1 MKKWAFLV
9 AMLLLTGS
17 LSIPL
22 SASATDVPVDTEVTT
37 TLTEI
42 QEMTEATEATTSPA
56 ITEPIEDPSST
67 EVVASDFS
75 VEPSVCN
82 LTVGESCN
90 LNVKFDKEGYDTEHI
105 EYQSADESI
114 ATVSKYGLV
123 TAISAGETCI
133 RIFVFDEADN
143 PVKTIPIPVVIA
155 PDDTMST
162 EQQEQLAALKEKGS
176 HLFGEFIREEKIILG
191 ELPPDTARL
200 CFDDVQEILANNTD
214 FQNIYESLLSIAKY
228 PDFVGGSGVTLVEF
242 WLDDYGTEKILLI
255 LEQEDVISVK
265 CNADGNISD
274 WKPLYSEE
282 KAETTATTATTETTT
297 TTATV
302 TSDALSEE
310 QAKALAE
317 LAEKEHG
324 VFGEFE
330 RARASIL
337 NKIPEDAS
345 RMTLEEAKEFVNSSD
360 SFKEIYDKLSASQPY
375 PDFIGGSGVTKVEYW
390 FDDKGKEKILLILE
404 QEDVIYVDCT
414 KQGDVSKWE
423 RLYPVSDVE
432 DSNIKDSNLA
442 GTYKIYNGID
452 ELAVAVTT
460 EAPVIAGTV
469 VTTDTPPQITSNVS
483 ETSMTTTVTDEYGNY
498 IDEEGNITPATTSVS
513 TQTETTTTTTKA
525 STELSQIPLSGTYTV
540 RIRIRDIVRQTP
552 VLGLNCE
559 VFCLQT
565 GDVVAKWNTSDVDEI
580 YIENLKYEFNSY
592 NSYTGNIRYAIR
604 ITNMP
609 ENYVFFYGKD
619 KEVYGL
625 TGFDLE
631 EFEYGTDLDCTVKLE
646 DTSDDAPKYTYVT
659 GTHPIVTTSTA
670 PVADTTEPISNTTA
684 PKDTGTTISIPVTD
698 PETSVTPVPGTTAP
712 TETNTTV
719 TTKTTETLPQ
729 TGYSNGY
736 RWLIGAAVLMTVTG
750 AGIVLRTK
758 KETK

>member
-9 AMLLLTGS
+9 AMMLLTGS
-17 LSIPL
+17 LSTLFPV
-22 SASATDVPVDTEVTT
+22 SATDVPVDTEVTT

-42 QEMTEATEATTSPA
+42 QETTETTTSPA
-56 ITEPIEDPSST
+56 ITEPIEDPSPT

-442 GTYKIYNGID
+442 GTYKIYNGIED
-452 ELAVAVTT
+452 TVTT
-460 EAPVIAGTV
+460 E
-469 VTTDTPPQITSNVS
+469 S
-483 ETSMTTTVTDEYGNY
+483 TTTNYKNITQEDFKDWAMKDYATKTGNAPAKAALLETADGNYAITLTDEDGEVL
-498 IDEEGNITPATTSVS
+498 DV
-513 TQTETTTTTTKA
+513 
-525 STELSQIPLSGTYTV
+525 YTV
-540 RIRIRDIVRQTP
+540 NPETA
-552 VLGLNCE
+552 
-559 VFCLQT
+559 T
-565 GDVVAKWNTSDVDEI
+565 G
-580 YIENLKYEFNSY
+580 
-592 NSYTGNIRYAIR
+592 
-604 ITNMP
+604 TNMA
-609 ENYVFFYGKD
+609 N
-619 KEVYGL
+619 EV
-625 TGFDLE
+625 
-631 EFEYGTDLDCTVKLE
+631 V
-646 DTSDDAPKYTYVT
+646 S
-659 GTHPIVTTSTA
+659 
-670 PVADTTEPISNTTA
+670 
-684 PKDTGTTISIPVTD
+684 
-698 PETSVTPVPGTTAP
+698 
-712 TETNTTV
+712 
-719 TTKTTETLPQ
+719 LPQ
-729 TGYSNGY
+729 TGYSDIYKVLVG
-736 RWLIGAAVLMTVTG
+736 LATLMTVGGGTL
-750 AGIVLRTK
+750 IVKTRE
-758 KETK
+758 KE

>member
-9 AMLLLTGS
+9 AMMLLTGS
-17 LSIPL
+17 LSTLFPV
-22 SASATDVPVDTEVTT
+22 SATDVPVDTEVTT

-42 QEMTEATEATTSPA
+42 QETTETTTSPA

-282 KAETTATTATTETTT
+282 KAETTATTATTETTMT
-297 TTATV
+297 TTTV

-324 VFGEFE
+324 AFGEFE

-423 RLYPVSDVE
+423 RLYPVSGVE
-432 DSNIKDSNLA
+432 DANIKDSNLA
-442 GTYKIYNGID
+442 GTYKIYNGI
-452 ELAVAVTT
+452 ENTVTT
-460 EAPVIAGTV
+460 EP
-469 VTTDTPPQITSNVS
+469 
-483 ETSMTTTVTDEYGNY
+483 TTTNYKNITQEDFKDWARKDYATKTGNTPAKAALLETADGNYAITLTDEDGEVL
-498 IDEEGNITPATTSVS
+498 DV
-513 TQTETTTTTTKA
+513 
-525 STELSQIPLSGTYTV
+525 YTV
-540 RIRIRDIVRQTP
+540 NPETA
-552 VLGLNCE
+552 
-559 VFCLQT
+559 T
-565 GDVVAKWNTSDVDEI
+565 G
-580 YIENLKYEFNSY
+580 
-592 NSYTGNIRYAIR
+592 
-604 ITNMP
+604 TNMAN
-609 ENYVFFYGKD
+609 E
-619 KEVYGL
+619 
-625 TGFDLE
+625 
-631 EFEYGTDLDCTVKLE
+631 
-646 DTSDDAPKYTYVT
+646 
-659 GTHPIVTTSTA
+659 IVS
-670 PVADTTEPISNTTA
+670 
-684 PKDTGTTISIPVTD
+684 
-698 PETSVTPVPGTTAP
+698 
-712 TETNTTV
+712 
-719 TTKTTETLPQ
+719 LPQ
-729 TGYSNGY
+729 TGYSDIYKVFVG
-736 RWLIGAAVLMTVTG
+736 LATLMTVGG
-750 AGIVLRTK
+750 ATIIVKTRK
-758 KETK
+758 KDG

>member
-1 MKKWAFLV
+1 MKKWAFLA
-9 AMLLLTGS
+9 AMMLLTGS

-22 SASATDVPVDTEVTT
+22 SVSATDVPVDTEVTT

-42 QEMTEATEATTSPA
+42 QETTTSPA
-56 ITEPIEDPSST
+56 ITESIENPSST

-75 VEPSVCN
+75 VEPSACN
-82 LTVGESCN
+82 LSVGESCN
-90 LNVKFDKEGYDTEHI
+90 LNVKFDKEEYDTERI

-114 ATVSKYGLV
+114 ATVSEYGLV

-133 RIFVFDEADN
+133 RISVFDEADN
-143 PVKTIPIPVVIA
+143 TFKTIQIPVVIA
-155 PDDTMST
+155 PDDTIST
-162 EQQEQLAALKEKGS
+162 EQQEQLAALKEKGN

-200 CFDDVQEILANNTD
+200 CFNDVQEILENSTN
-214 FQNIYESLLSIAKY
+214 FQDIYESLLSIAKY

-265 CNADGNISD
+265 CNADGNIFD
-274 WKPLYSEE
+274 WKPLYPVSTTPTQVSQTLLVGSYKIYNDLSEE
-282 KAETTATTATTETTT
+282 KAETTATTATTETTMT
-297 TTATV
+297 TITV

-310 QAKALAE
+310 QVKALAE

-324 VFGEFE
+324 AFGEFE

-442 GTYKIYNGID
+442 GTYKIYNGIED
-452 ELAVAVTT
+452 TVTT
-460 EAPVIAGTV
+460 E
-469 VTTDTPPQITSNVS
+469 S
-483 ETSMTTTVTDEYGNY
+483 TTTNY
-498 IDEEGNITPATTSVS
+498 KNIT
-513 TQTETTTTTTKA
+513 QE
-525 STELSQIPLSGTYTV
+525 
-540 RIRIRDIVRQTP
+540 D
-552 VLGLNCE
+552 
-559 VFCLQT
+559 F
-565 GDVVAKWNTSDVDEI
+565 
-580 YIENLKYEFNSY
+580 
-592 NSYTGNIRYAIR
+592 
-604 ITNMP
+604 
-609 ENYVFFYGKD
+609 KD
-619 KEVYGL
+619 W
-625 TGFDLE
+625 
-631 EFEYGTDLDCTVKLE
+631 
-646 DTSDDAPKYTYVT
+646 AM
-659 GTHPIVTTSTA
+659 
-670 PVADTTEPISNTTA
+670 
-684 PKDTGTTISIPVTD
+684 KDY
-698 PETSVTPVPGTTAP
+698 
-712 TETNTTV
+712 
-719 TTKTTETLPQ
+719 TTKTGNTPAKAALLETADGNYAITLTDEDGEVLDVYTVNPETATGTNMANEVVSLPQ
-729 TGYSNGY
+729 TGYSDIYKVLVG
-736 RWLIGAAVLMTVTG
+736 LAVLMTVGGVTLIVKTRKKDG
-750 AGIVLRTK
+750 ASNQ
-758 KETK
+758 

>member
-1 MKKWAFLV
+1 MKKWAFLA

-22 SASATDVPVDTEVTT
+22 SVSATEVVT

-42 QEMTEATEATTSPA
+42 QETTETTTSPV
-56 ITEPIEDPSST
+56 ITEPIETPSTT

-282 KAETTATTATTETTT
+282 KAETTATTATTETTATTATTETTT

-432 DSNIKDSNLA
+432 DSNIKDSNLT
-442 GTYKIYNGID
+442 GTYKIYNGIED
-452 ELAVAVTT
+452 TVTT
-460 EAPVIAGTV
+460 E
-469 VTTDTPPQITSNVS
+469 S
-483 ETSMTTTVTDEYGNY
+483 TTTNY
-498 IDEEGNITPATTSVS
+498 KNIP
-513 TQTETTTTTTKA
+513 QE
-525 STELSQIPLSGTYTV
+525 
-540 RIRIRDIVRQTP
+540 D
-552 VLGLNCE
+552 
-559 VFCLQT
+559 F
-565 GDVVAKWNTSDVDEI
+565 
-580 YIENLKYEFNSY
+580 
-592 NSYTGNIRYAIR
+592 
-604 ITNMP
+604 
-609 ENYVFFYGKD
+609 KD
-619 KEVYGL
+619 W
-625 TGFDLE
+625 
-631 EFEYGTDLDCTVKLE
+631 
-646 DTSDDAPKYTYVT
+646 AM
-659 GTHPIVTTSTA
+659 
-670 PVADTTEPISNTTA
+670 
-684 PKDTGTTISIPVTD
+684 KDY
-698 PETSVTPVPGTTAP
+698 
-712 TETNTTV
+712 
-719 TTKTTETLPQ
+719 TTKTGNTPAKAVLLETADGNYAITLTDKDGEVLDVYTVNPETATGTNMANEVVSLPQ
-729 TGYSNGY
+729 TGYSDIYKVLVG
-736 RWLIGAAVLMTVTG
+736 LATLMTVSGVTLIVKTRKKDG
-750 AGIVLRTK
+750 ASNQ
-758 KETK
+758 

>member
-17 LSIPL
+17 LSMPL

-42 QEMTEATEATTSPA
+42 QETTETTTSPA
-56 ITEPIEDPSST
+56 ITEPIEDPSLT
-67 EVVASDFS
+67 ETVASDFS
-75 VEPSVCN
+75 VEPSACN

-90 LNVKFDKEGYDTEHI
+90 LNVKFDKEGYDTECI

-114 ATVSKYGLV
+114 ATVSEYGLV

-133 RIFVFDEADN
+133 RISVFDEADN
-143 PVKTIPIPVVIA
+143 TFKTIQIPVVIA
-155 PDDTMST
+155 PDDTIST
-162 EQQEQLAALKEKGS
+162 EQQEQLAALKEKGN

-442 GTYKIYNGID
+442 GTYKIYNGIED
-452 ELAVAVTT
+452 TVTT
-460 EAPVIAGTV
+460 E
-469 VTTDTPPQITSNVS
+469 S
-483 ETSMTTTVTDEYGNY
+483 TTTNYKNITQEDFKDWAMKDYATKTGNTPAKAALLETADGNYAITLTDEDGEVL
-498 IDEEGNITPATTSVS
+498 DV
-513 TQTETTTTTTKA
+513 
-525 STELSQIPLSGTYTV
+525 YTV
-540 RIRIRDIVRQTP
+540 NPETA
-552 VLGLNCE
+552 
-559 VFCLQT
+559 T
-565 GDVVAKWNTSDVDEI
+565 G
-580 YIENLKYEFNSY
+580 
-592 NSYTGNIRYAIR
+592 
-604 ITNMP
+604 TNMA
-609 ENYVFFYGKD
+609 N
-619 KEVYGL
+619 EV
-625 TGFDLE
+625 
-631 EFEYGTDLDCTVKLE
+631 V
-646 DTSDDAPKYTYVT
+646 S
-659 GTHPIVTTSTA
+659 
-670 PVADTTEPISNTTA
+670 
-684 PKDTGTTISIPVTD
+684 
-698 PETSVTPVPGTTAP
+698 
-712 TETNTTV
+712 
-719 TTKTTETLPQ
+719 LPQ
-729 TGYSNGY
+729 TGYSDIYKIFVG
-736 RWLIGAAVLMTVTG
+736 LATLMTVSGVTL
-750 AGIVLRTK
+750 IVKTRK
-758 KETK
+758 KDG

>member
-1 MKKWAFLV
+1 MKKWAFLA
-9 AMLLLTGS
+9 AMMLLTGS

-22 SASATDVPVDTEVTT
+22 SVSATDVPVDTEVAT

-42 QEMTEATEATTSPA
+42 QETTETTTSPT
-56 ITEPIEDPSST
+56 ITEPIETPSTT
-67 EVVASDFS
+67 EVVASDFF
-75 VEPSVCN
+75 VEPSACN

-90 LNVKFDKEGYDTEHI
+90 LNVKFDKEEYDAKRI

-114 ATVSKYGLV
+114 ATVSEYGLV

-133 RIFVFDEADN
+133 RISVFDEADN
-143 PVKTIPIPVVIA
+143 TFKTIQIPVVIA
-155 PDDTMST
+155 PDDTIST
-162 EQQEQLAALKEKGS
+162 EQQEQLAALKEKGN

-242 WLDDYGTEKILLI
+242 WLDDYSTEKILLI

-442 GTYKIYNGID
+442 GTYKIYNGIED
-452 ELAVAVTT
+452 TVTT
-460 EAPVIAGTV
+460 E
-469 VTTDTPPQITSNVS
+469 S
-483 ETSMTTTVTDEYGNY
+483 TTTNYKNITQEDFKDWAMKDYATKTGNTPAKAALLETADGNYAITLTDEDGEVL
-498 IDEEGNITPATTSVS
+498 DV
-513 TQTETTTTTTKA
+513 
-525 STELSQIPLSGTYTV
+525 YTV
-540 RIRIRDIVRQTP
+540 NPETA
-552 VLGLNCE
+552 
-559 VFCLQT
+559 T
-565 GDVVAKWNTSDVDEI
+565 G
-580 YIENLKYEFNSY
+580 
-592 NSYTGNIRYAIR
+592 
-604 ITNMP
+604 TNMA
-609 ENYVFFYGKD
+609 N
-619 KEVYGL
+619 EV
-625 TGFDLE
+625 
-631 EFEYGTDLDCTVKLE
+631 V
-646 DTSDDAPKYTYVT
+646 S
-659 GTHPIVTTSTA
+659 
-670 PVADTTEPISNTTA
+670 
-684 PKDTGTTISIPVTD
+684 
-698 PETSVTPVPGTTAP
+698 
-712 TETNTTV
+712 
-719 TTKTTETLPQ
+719 LPQ
-729 TGYSNGY
+729 TGYSDIYKIFVG
-736 RWLIGAAVLMTVTG
+736 LATLMTVSGVTL
-750 AGIVLRTK
+750 IVKTRK
-758 KETK
+758 KDG

>member
-1 MKKWAFLV
+1 MKKWAFLA

-22 SASATDVPVDTEVTT
+22 SVSATEVVT

-42 QEMTEATEATTSPA
+42 QETTETTTSPV
-56 ITEPIEDPSST
+56 ITEPIETPSTT

-423 RLYPVSDVE
+423 RLYPVSDVK
-432 DSNIKDSNLA
+432 DSNIKDSNLT
-442 GTYKIYNGID
+442 GTYKIYNGIED
-452 ELAVAVTT
+452 TVTT
-460 EAPVIAGTV
+460 E
-469 VTTDTPPQITSNVS
+469 S
-483 ETSMTTTVTDEYGNY
+483 TTTNYKNITQEDFKDWAMKDYATKTGNAPAKAALLETADGNYAITLTDEDGEVL
-498 IDEEGNITPATTSVS
+498 DV
-513 TQTETTTTTTKA
+513 
-525 STELSQIPLSGTYTV
+525 YTV
-540 RIRIRDIVRQTP
+540 NPETA
-552 VLGLNCE
+552 
-559 VFCLQT
+559 T
-565 GDVVAKWNTSDVDEI
+565 G
-580 YIENLKYEFNSY
+580 
-592 NSYTGNIRYAIR
+592 
-604 ITNMP
+604 TNMA
-609 ENYVFFYGKD
+609 N
-619 KEVYGL
+619 EV
-625 TGFDLE
+625 
-631 EFEYGTDLDCTVKLE
+631 V
-646 DTSDDAPKYTYVT
+646 S
-659 GTHPIVTTSTA
+659 
-670 PVADTTEPISNTTA
+670 
-684 PKDTGTTISIPVTD
+684 
-698 PETSVTPVPGTTAP
+698 
-712 TETNTTV
+712 
-719 TTKTTETLPQ
+719 LPQ
-729 TGYSNGY
+729 TGYSDIYKVLVG
-736 RWLIGAAVLMTVTG
+736 LATLMTVGGVTL
-750 AGIVLRTK
+750 IVKTREK
-758 KETK
+758 DG

>member
-1 MKKWAFLV
+1 MKKRAFLA

-17 LSIPL
+17 LSTLFP
-22 SASATDVPVDTEVTT
+22 ASATDVPVDTEVTT

-42 QEMTEATEATTSPA
+42 QETTETTTSPA
-56 ITEPIEDPSST
+56 ITEPIENPSST

-282 KAETTATTATTETTT
+282 KAETTATTATTETTATTATTETTT

-432 DSNIKDSNLA
+432 DANIKDSNLA
-442 GTYKIYNGID
+442 GTYKIYNGIED
-452 ELAVAVTT
+452 TVAT
-460 EAPVIAGTV
+460 EP
-469 VTTDTPPQITSNVS
+469 
-483 ETSMTTTVTDEYGNY
+483 TTTNYKNITQEDFKDWAMKDYATKTGNTPAKAALLETADGNY
-498 IDEEGNITPATTSVS
+498 AITLTDKDGEV
-513 TQTETTTTTTKA
+513 
-525 STELSQIPLSGTYTV
+525 LDVYTV
-540 RIRIRDIVRQTP
+540 
-552 VLGLNCE
+552 N
-559 VFCLQT
+559 
-565 GDVVAKWNTSDVDEI
+565 
-580 YIENLKYEFNSY
+580 
-592 NSYTGNIRYAIR
+592 
-604 ITNMP
+604 P
-609 ENYVFFYGKD
+609 E
-619 KEVYGL
+619 
-625 TGFDLE
+625 T
-631 EFEYGTDLDCTVKLE
+631 
-646 DTSDDAPKYTYVT
+646 AT
-659 GTHPIVTTSTA
+659 GTNQANEVVS
-670 PVADTTEPISNTTA
+670 
-684 PKDTGTTISIPVTD
+684 
-698 PETSVTPVPGTTAP
+698 
-712 TETNTTV
+712 
-719 TTKTTETLPQ
+719 LPQ
-729 TGYSNGY
+729 TGCSDIYKVLVG
-736 RWLIGAAVLMTVTG
+736 LAVLMTVGG
-750 AGIVLRTK
+750 ATIIVKTRK
-758 KETK
+758 KDG

>member
-22 SASATDVPVDTEVTT
+22 SVSATDVPVDTEVAT

-42 QEMTEATEATTSPA
+42 QKTTETTTSPT
-56 ITEPIEDPSST
+56 ITEPIETPSTT

-324 VFGEFE
+324 AFGEFE

-432 DSNIKDSNLA
+432 DSNIKDSNLT
-442 GTYKIYNGID
+442 GTYKIYNGIED
-452 ELAVAVTT
+452 TVTT
-460 EAPVIAGTV
+460 EP
-469 VTTDTPPQITSNVS
+469 
-483 ETSMTTTVTDEYGNY
+483 TTTNYKNITQEDFKDWAMKDYATKTGNTPAKAALLETADGNYAITLTDEDGEVL
-498 IDEEGNITPATTSVS
+498 DV
-513 TQTETTTTTTKA
+513 
-525 STELSQIPLSGTYTV
+525 YTV
-540 RIRIRDIVRQTP
+540 
-552 VLGLNCE
+552 N
-559 VFCLQT
+559 
-565 GDVVAKWNTSDVDEI
+565 
-580 YIENLKYEFNSY
+580 
-592 NSYTGNIRYAIR
+592 
-604 ITNMP
+604 P
-609 ENYVFFYGKD
+609 E
-619 KEVYGL
+619 
-625 TGFDLE
+625 T
-631 EFEYGTDLDCTVKLE
+631 
-646 DTSDDAPKYTYVT
+646 AT
-659 GTHPIVTTSTA
+659 GTNQANEVVS
-670 PVADTTEPISNTTA
+670 
-684 PKDTGTTISIPVTD
+684 
-698 PETSVTPVPGTTAP
+698 
-712 TETNTTV
+712 
-719 TTKTTETLPQ
+719 LPQ
-729 TGYSNGY
+729 TGCSDIYKVLVG
-736 RWLIGAAVLMTVTG
+736 LAVLMTVGGGTL
-750 AGIVLRTK
+750 IVKTRK
-758 KETK
+758 KDE

>member
-17 LSIPL
+17 LSIPFP
-22 SASATDVPVDTEVTT
+22 ASAADVPVDTEVTT

-42 QEMTEATEATTSPA
+42 QETTTSPA
-56 ITEPIEDPSST
+56 ITESIENPSST

-75 VEPSVCN
+75 VEPSACN

-90 LNVKFDKEGYDTEHI
+90 LNVKFDKEGYDTERI

-114 ATVSKYGLV
+114 ATVSEYGLV

-133 RIFVFDEADN
+133 RISVFDEADN
-143 PVKTIPIPVVIA
+143 TFKTIQIPVVIA
-155 PDDTMST
+155 PDDTIST
-162 EQQEQLAALKEKGS
+162 EQQEQLAALKEKGN

-200 CFDDVQEILANNTD
+200 CFDDVQEILGNNTD
-214 FQNIYESLLSIAKY
+214 FQDIYKSLLSIAKY

-242 WLDDYGTEKILLI
+242 WLDDCGTEKILLI

-274 WKPLYSEE
+274 WKPLYPVSTTPTQVSQTLLVGSYKIYNDLSEE
-282 KAETTATTATTETTT
+282 KAETTATTATTETTMT
-297 TTATV
+297 TTTV

-324 VFGEFE
+324 AFGEFK

-442 GTYKIYNGID
+442 GTYKIYNGIED
-452 ELAVAVTT
+452 TVTT
-460 EAPVIAGTV
+460 E
-469 VTTDTPPQITSNVS
+469 S
-483 ETSMTTTVTDEYGNY
+483 TTTNY
-498 IDEEGNITPATTSVS
+498 KNIT
-513 TQTETTTTTTKA
+513 QE
-525 STELSQIPLSGTYTV
+525 
-540 RIRIRDIVRQTP
+540 D
-552 VLGLNCE
+552 
-559 VFCLQT
+559 F
-565 GDVVAKWNTSDVDEI
+565 
-580 YIENLKYEFNSY
+580 
-592 NSYTGNIRYAIR
+592 
-604 ITNMP
+604 
-609 ENYVFFYGKD
+609 KD
-619 KEVYGL
+619 W
-625 TGFDLE
+625 
-631 EFEYGTDLDCTVKLE
+631 
-646 DTSDDAPKYTYVT
+646 AM
-659 GTHPIVTTSTA
+659 
-670 PVADTTEPISNTTA
+670 
-684 PKDTGTTISIPVTD
+684 KDY
-698 PETSVTPVPGTTAP
+698 
-712 TETNTTV
+712 
-719 TTKTTETLPQ
+719 TTKTGNTPAKAALLETADGNYAITLTDEDGKVLDVYTVNPETATGTNMANEVVSLPQ
-729 TGYSNGY
+729 TGYSDIYKIFVG
-736 RWLIGAAVLMTVTG
+736 LATLMTVSGVTL
-750 AGIVLRTK
+750 IVKTRK
-758 KETK
+758 KDG

>member
-1 MKKWAFLV
+1 MKKWAFLA
-9 AMLLLTGS
+9 AMLFLTGS
-17 LSIPL
+17 LSIPFP
-22 SASATDVPVDTEVTT
+22 ASAADVPVDTEVAT

-42 QEMTEATEATTSPA
+42 QETTETTTSPA
-56 ITEPIEDPSST
+56 ITEPIEDPSLT
-67 EVVASDFS
+67 ETVASDFS
-75 VEPSVCN
+75 VEPSACN
-82 LTVGESCN
+82 LSVGESCN
-90 LNVKFDKEGYDTEHI
+90 LNVKFDKEGYDTERI

-114 ATVSKYGLV
+114 ATISEYGLV

-133 RIFVFDEADN
+133 RISVFDEVDN
-143 PVKTIPIPVVIA
+143 PVKTIQIPVVIA
-155 PDDTMST
+155 PDDTLSS

-375 PDFIGGSGVTKVEYW
+375 LDFIGGSGVTKVEYW

-423 RLYPVSDVE
+423 RLYPVSGVE
-432 DSNIKDSNLA
+432 DANIKDSNLA
-442 GTYKIYNGID
+442 GTYKIYNGIK
-452 ELAVAVTT
+452 
-460 EAPVIAGTV
+460 
-469 VTTDTPPQITSNVS
+469 DT
-483 ETSMTTTVTDEYGNY
+483 
-498 IDEEGNITPATTSVS
+498 A
-513 TQTETTTTTTKA
+513 
-525 STELSQIPLSGTYTV
+525 
-540 RIRIRDIVRQTP
+540 
-552 VLGLNCE
+552 
-559 VFCLQT
+559 
-565 GDVVAKWNTSDVDEI
+565 
-580 YIENLKYEFNSY
+580 
-592 NSYTGNIRYAIR
+592 
-604 ITNMP
+604 
-609 ENYVFFYGKD
+609 
-619 KEVYGL
+619 
-625 TGFDLE
+625 
-631 EFEYGTDLDCTVKLE
+631 
-646 DTSDDAPKYTYVT
+646 
-659 GTHPIVTTSTA
+659 
-670 PVADTTEPISNTTA
+670 TTEPTTTNYKNITQEDFKDWARKDYATKTGNTPANAALLETA
-684 PKDTGTTISIPVTD
+684 DGNYAITLTDEDGEILDVYTVNPKTATGTNMANEVVS
-698 PETSVTPVPGTTAP
+698 
-712 TETNTTV
+712 
-719 TTKTTETLPQ
+719 LPQ
-729 TGYSNGY
+729 TGYSDIYKVFVG
-736 RWLIGAAVLMTVTG
+736 LATLMTVGG
-750 AGIVLRTK
+750 ATIIVKTRK
-758 KETK
+758 KDG

>member
-1 MKKWAFLV
+1 MKKWAFLA
-9 AMLLLTGS
+9 AMMLLTGS

-22 SASATDVPVDTEVTT
+22 SVSATDVPVDTEVTT
-37 TLTEI
+37 NLTEI
-42 QEMTEATEATTSPA
+42 QETTETTTSPA
-56 ITEPIEDPSST
+56 ITEPIETPSTT

-375 PDFIGGSGVTKVEYW
+375 PDFIGGSGVTKIEYW

-442 GTYKIYNGID
+442 GTYKIYNGIED
-452 ELAVAVTT
+452 TVTT
-460 EAPVIAGTV
+460 E
-469 VTTDTPPQITSNVS
+469 S
-483 ETSMTTTVTDEYGNY
+483 TTTNYKNITQEDFKDWAMKDYATKTGNTPAKAALLETADGNYAITLTDEDGEVL
-498 IDEEGNITPATTSVS
+498 DV
-513 TQTETTTTTTKA
+513 
-525 STELSQIPLSGTYTV
+525 YTV
-540 RIRIRDIVRQTP
+540 NPETA
-552 VLGLNCE
+552 
-559 VFCLQT
+559 T
-565 GDVVAKWNTSDVDEI
+565 G
-580 YIENLKYEFNSY
+580 
-592 NSYTGNIRYAIR
+592 
-604 ITNMP
+604 TNMA
-609 ENYVFFYGKD
+609 N
-619 KEVYGL
+619 EV
-625 TGFDLE
+625 
-631 EFEYGTDLDCTVKLE
+631 V
-646 DTSDDAPKYTYVT
+646 S
-659 GTHPIVTTSTA
+659 
-670 PVADTTEPISNTTA
+670 
-684 PKDTGTTISIPVTD
+684 
-698 PETSVTPVPGTTAP
+698 
-712 TETNTTV
+712 
-719 TTKTTETLPQ
+719 LPQ
-729 TGYSNGY
+729 TGYSDIYKVLVG
-736 RWLIGAAVLMTVTG
+736 LATLMTVGGVTL
-750 AGIVLRTK
+750 IVKTRE
-758 KETK
+758 KE

>member
-1 MKKWAFLV
+1 MKKWAFLA
-9 AMLLLTGS
+9 AMMLLTGS

-22 SASATDVPVDTEVTT
+22 SVSATDVPVDTEVTT

-42 QEMTEATEATTSPA
+42 QETTTSPT
-56 ITEPIEDPSST
+56 ITEPIETPSTT
-67 EVVASDFS
+67 EVVASDFF
-75 VEPSVCN
+75 VEPSACN
-82 LTVGESCN
+82 LSVGESCN

-442 GTYKIYNGID
+442 GTYKIYNGIED
-452 ELAVAVTT
+452 TVTT
-460 EAPVIAGTV
+460 E
-469 VTTDTPPQITSNVS
+469 S
-483 ETSMTTTVTDEYGNY
+483 TTTNYKNITQEDFKDWAMKDYATKTGNTPAKAALLETADGNYAITLTDEDGEVL
-498 IDEEGNITPATTSVS
+498 DV
-513 TQTETTTTTTKA
+513 
-525 STELSQIPLSGTYTV
+525 YTV
-540 RIRIRDIVRQTP
+540 
-552 VLGLNCE
+552 N
-559 VFCLQT
+559 
-565 GDVVAKWNTSDVDEI
+565 
-580 YIENLKYEFNSY
+580 
-592 NSYTGNIRYAIR
+592 
-604 ITNMP
+604 P
-609 ENYVFFYGKD
+609 E
-619 KEVYGL
+619 
-625 TGFDLE
+625 T
-631 EFEYGTDLDCTVKLE
+631 
-646 DTSDDAPKYTYVT
+646 AT
-659 GTHPIVTTSTA
+659 GTNQANEVVS
-670 PVADTTEPISNTTA
+670 
-684 PKDTGTTISIPVTD
+684 
-698 PETSVTPVPGTTAP
+698 
-712 TETNTTV
+712 
-719 TTKTTETLPQ
+719 LPQ
-729 TGYSNGY
+729 TGYSDIYKVLVG
-736 RWLIGAAVLMTVTG
+736 LATLMTVGGGTL
-750 AGIVLRTK
+750 IVKTRK
-758 KETK
+758 KDG

>member
-1 MKKWAFLV
+1 MKKWAFLA
-9 AMLLLTGS
+9 AMLFLTGS
-17 LSIPL
+17 FSIPFL
-22 SASATDVPVDTEVTT
+22 ASAADVPVDTEVAT
-37 TLTEI
+37 TLTDI
-42 QEMTEATEATTSPA
+42 QETTETTTSPT
-56 ITEPIEDPSST
+56 ITEPIETPSTT
-67 EVVASDFS
+67 EVIASDFS
-75 VEPSVCN
+75 VEPSACN

-90 LNVKFDKEGYDTEHI
+90 LNVKFDKEGYDTERI

-114 ATVSKYGLV
+114 ATVSEYGLV

-133 RIFVFDEADN
+133 RISVFDEVDN
-143 PVKTIPIPVVIA
+143 PVKTIQIPVVIA
-155 PDDTMST
+155 PDDTLSS

-282 KAETTATTATTETTT
+282 KAETTATTATTETTATTATTETTT

-442 GTYKIYNGID
+442 GTYKIYNGIK
-452 ELAVAVTT
+452 
-460 EAPVIAGTV
+460 
-469 VTTDTPPQITSNVS
+469 DT
-483 ETSMTTTVTDEYGNY
+483 
-498 IDEEGNITPATTSVS
+498 A
-513 TQTETTTTTTKA
+513 
-525 STELSQIPLSGTYTV
+525 
-540 RIRIRDIVRQTP
+540 
-552 VLGLNCE
+552 
-559 VFCLQT
+559 
-565 GDVVAKWNTSDVDEI
+565 
-580 YIENLKYEFNSY
+580 
-592 NSYTGNIRYAIR
+592 
-604 ITNMP
+604 
-609 ENYVFFYGKD
+609 
-619 KEVYGL
+619 
-625 TGFDLE
+625 
-631 EFEYGTDLDCTVKLE
+631 
-646 DTSDDAPKYTYVT
+646 
-659 GTHPIVTTSTA
+659 
-670 PVADTTEPISNTTA
+670 TTEPTTTNYKNITQEDF
-684 PKDTGTTISIPVTD
+684 KDWARKDYATKTGNVPAKAALLETADGNYAITLTDEDGEVLDVYTVNPETATGTNMANEIVS
-698 PETSVTPVPGTTAP
+698 
-712 TETNTTV
+712 
-719 TTKTTETLPQ
+719 LPQ
-729 TGYSNGY
+729 TGYSDIYKVFVG
-736 RWLIGAAVLMTVTG
+736 LATLMTVGG
-750 AGIVLRTK
+750 ATIIVKTRK
-758 KETK
+758 KDG

>member
-9 AMLLLTGS
+9 AMMLLTGS
-17 LSIPL
+17 LSTLFPV
-22 SASATDVPVDTEVTT
+22 SATDVPVDTEVTT

-42 QEMTEATEATTSPA
+42 QETTETTTSPA

-432 DSNIKDSNLA
+432 DSNIKDSNLT
-442 GTYKIYNGID
+442 GTYKIYNGIED
-452 ELAVAVTT
+452 TVTT
-460 EAPVIAGTV
+460 E
-469 VTTDTPPQITSNVS
+469 S
-483 ETSMTTTVTDEYGNY
+483 TTTNYKNITQEDFKDWAMKDYATKTGNTPAKAALLETADGNYAITLTDEDGEVL
-498 IDEEGNITPATTSVS
+498 DV
-513 TQTETTTTTTKA
+513 
-525 STELSQIPLSGTYTV
+525 YTV
-540 RIRIRDIVRQTP
+540 NPETA
-552 VLGLNCE
+552 
-559 VFCLQT
+559 T
-565 GDVVAKWNTSDVDEI
+565 G
-580 YIENLKYEFNSY
+580 
-592 NSYTGNIRYAIR
+592 
-604 ITNMP
+604 TNMA
-609 ENYVFFYGKD
+609 N
-619 KEVYGL
+619 EV
-625 TGFDLE
+625 
-631 EFEYGTDLDCTVKLE
+631 V
-646 DTSDDAPKYTYVT
+646 S
-659 GTHPIVTTSTA
+659 
-670 PVADTTEPISNTTA
+670 
-684 PKDTGTTISIPVTD
+684 
-698 PETSVTPVPGTTAP
+698 
-712 TETNTTV
+712 
-719 TTKTTETLPQ
+719 LPQ
-729 TGYSNGY
+729 TGYSDIYKVLVG
-736 RWLIGAAVLMTVTG
+736 LAVLMTVGGGTL
-750 AGIVLRTK
+750 IVKTRK
-758 KETK
+758 KDG